1 MSVYTHQNMLV
12 VRFRQDPR
20 SRLEAE
26 LTNVKEK
33 RILEKVKVRKLFFD
47 EQVALLRK
55 KVNVIQ
61 ILNRGKLLQ

>member
-1 MSVYTHQNMLV
+1 MLV

>member
-1 MSVYTHQNMLV
+1 MLV
-12 VRFRQDPR
+12 VRFMQDPR

-33 RILEKVKVRKLFFD
+33 CGLEKVKVRKLFFD

>member
-1 MSVYTHQNMLV
+1 MLV

-20 SRLEAE
+20 SRLESE